1 MCGLIYI
8 YNITGGSPMQL
19 LKLTEEQLK
28 NISSSIC
35 LQRAENYV
43 GKFQNCSVD
52 GSVLKGTIRGN
63 HGDYHVKL
71 EFDKDP
77 ILYGCGC
84 ENSKDHFCKHCAALG
99 LTYIYTPW
107 VFASDRKVDRKSMK
121 SMEDMK
127 YYIKVTPLKDLLDDL
142 KNIDISISALAE
154 LTGITMQQ
162 ISVMVKEDTTGKHH
176 ALTDPLK
183 MSCLYLL
190 EKYA

>member
-1 MCGLIYI
+1 
-8 YNITGGSPMQL
+8 MQL

-28 NISSSIC
+28 NISSGMC

-43 GKFQNCSVD
+43 GKFMNCSVD
-52 GSVLKGTIRGN
+52 GSVLKGTIKGN
-63 HGDYHVKL
+63 HGDYHVQL
-71 EFDKDP
+71 RFDTDP
-77 ILYGCGC
+77 IQYECGC
-84 ENSKDHFCKHCAALG
+84 ENSKEMFCKHCAALG

-121 SMEDMK
+121 TLEDMK

-142 KNIDISISALAE
+142 KKVNISLTALAD
-154 LTGITMQQ
+154 LSGVTMQQ
-162 ISVMVKEDTTGKHH
+162 ISVMVKEDVTGKNH

-183 MSCLYLL
+183 LSCLYLL